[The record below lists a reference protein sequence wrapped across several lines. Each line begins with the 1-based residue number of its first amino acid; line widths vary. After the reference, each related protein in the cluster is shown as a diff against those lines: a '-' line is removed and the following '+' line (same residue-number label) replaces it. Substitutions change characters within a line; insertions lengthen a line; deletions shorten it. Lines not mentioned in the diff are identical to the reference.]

1 MHLSEVSE
9 TSNDFGDKLQP
20 GDHIKVLKMY
30 LKEKVETKRG
40 IVDIAVFETS
50 NCGNRYSMGA
60 IPKGIVKS
68 EKVQKSLKDIL
79 AIDASDGLDLYVT
92 TKIAEPSGNEMIG
105 IEFKNPTPD
114 PAK

>member
-9 TSNDFGDKLQP
+9 TSNDFGTRLQP

-40 IVDIAVFETS
+40 LQDIAVFETS
-50 NCGNRYSMGA
+50 NCGSRYSMA
-60 IPKGIVKS
+60 AVPKGIVKS
-68 EKVQKSLKDIL
+68 EKVQKSLKEIL
-79 AIDASDGLDLYVT
+79 AIDASDGLDLYVV

-105 IEFKNPTPD
+105 IEFNPPHPEPT
-114 PAK
+114 K